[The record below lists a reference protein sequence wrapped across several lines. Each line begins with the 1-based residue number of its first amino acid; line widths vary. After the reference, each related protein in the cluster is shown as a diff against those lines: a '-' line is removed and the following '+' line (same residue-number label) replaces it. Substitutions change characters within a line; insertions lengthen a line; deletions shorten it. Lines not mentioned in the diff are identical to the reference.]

1 MAQDNSSENYRSAN
15 EQAWDRM
22 ARTDHRLTRLA
33 SQSDLENPLAA
44 VDGAGWLGD
53 NIRGMTV
60 LCLAAG
66 GGRQGPLYAA
76 AGATVTVVDISDA
89 MLERDRKV
97 AHELNYNL
105 QTVKASMDRLTGIA
119 DNSFDIV
126 IHPVSTCYV
135 PNIAAAFSEVA
146 RVIRA
151 GGTYISQHKTPT
163 SLQTGLKPGPNSR
176 AAYPIVNEYY
186 SSKPLPPVAEV
197 NLIREPGT
205 YEYIHRWEQ
214 IVGGMCRTGF
224 TIEDLTEPT
233 HATDEEPGSFGHR
246 SKFVA
251 PYVRIKARR
260 KGTSEPKLVLK

>member
-97 AHELNYNL
+97 AHELN
-105 QTVKASMDRLTGIA
+105 
-119 DNSFDIV
+119 
-126 IHPVSTCYV
+126 ST
-135 PNIAAAFSEVA
+135 F
-146 RVIRA
+146 
-151 GGTYISQHKTPT
+151 
-163 SLQTGLKPGPNSR
+163 KP
-176 AAYPIVNEYY
+176 
-186 SSKPLPPVAEV
+186 SKPP
-197 NLIREPGT
+197 
-205 YEYIHRWEQ
+205 W
-214 IVGGMCRTGF
+214 TG
-224 TIEDLTEPT
+224 
-233 HATDEEPGSFGHR
+233 
-246 SKFVA
+246 
-251 PYVRIKARR
+251 
-260 KGTSEPKLVLK
+260 